1 MMENAGNCFLYV
13 ANDGNDGAGGVGV
26 KVEDLYVRLKPGS
39 SLLYSAGAGAAGN
52 DG

>member
-1 MMENAGNCFLYV
+1 MENALNCFPYE
-13 ANDGNDGAGGVGV
+13 ASDGDVDAGGVGV

>member
-1 MMENAGNCFLYV
+1 MENALNCFPYE
-13 ANDGNDGAGGVGV
+13 ANDVDAGGDGV

>member
-1 MMENAGNCFLYV
+1 MENAFNCFPYE
-13 ANDGNDGAGGVGV
+13 ANDGDVDAGGDGV